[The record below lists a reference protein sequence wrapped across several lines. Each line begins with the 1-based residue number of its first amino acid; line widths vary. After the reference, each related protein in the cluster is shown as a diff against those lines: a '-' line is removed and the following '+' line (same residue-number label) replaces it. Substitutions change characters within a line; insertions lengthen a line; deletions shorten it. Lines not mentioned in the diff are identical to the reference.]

1 MTSVRKAMDAVHSV
15 GNDLRQTLLAV
26 KASDTAETRLELK
39 KLFDACKAA
48 ALPFNRQTST
58 IMARFKESFLGRVL
72 ASYHKYVLNRDAE
85 VALQEMFRVLEV
97 EDAVRAMEG
106 AAPSPS
112 IPGASPASVEPAD
125 PVPPGSALDV
135 HSPGPP
141 RPIPADS
148 ITPPLPSIRVSQQP
162 PQSPPA
168 GDFEDVVRPPPAKA
182 KGKGKGK
189 QRQAKVASPPSK
201 KVTKK
206 KRRPEETDDESEG
219 DAIAARASKPQKRLK
234 ATNKRNKLPC
244 VNCDVA
250 GIPCI
255 KTESGSACFS
265 CASSKRGCTV
275 ATLSRKRKRTGGAPG
290 GRDTTEDESERDS
303 GDDTDQQRP
312 VKAVGKS
319 RERFGFDL
327 NGELGPQVQDLLTS
341 IQAQLITVREE
352 VLHVGENVQR
362 CFALVTT
369 IAPPP
374 PATTYLYSSFPV
386 PHREAPTAPRSGA
399 PSTASGRGNRLRFR
413 LHRGEPRRNEPARRR
428 SLWRRPPCES
438 FV

>member
-1 MTSVRKAMDAVHSV
+1 MSSVPKAMDAVHSV

-48 ALPFNRQTST
+48 ALPFNHQTST

-85 VALQEMFRVLEV
+85 VALQEMFRVLEA
-97 EDAVRAMEG
+97 EDAVCAMEG

-112 IPGASPASVEPAD
+112 IPGASPASVEPAT

-135 HSPGPP
+135 HSPGPVVAQGAKADAGPGP
-141 RPIPADS
+141 RRSCAPFLPTPS
-148 ITPPLPSIRVSQQP
+148 PPPLPSIRVSQQP
-162 PQSPPA
+162 PQSPPG
-168 GDFEDVVRPPPAKA
+168 GDFEDV
-182 KGKGKGK
+182 K
-189 QRQAKVASPPSK
+189 QRQAEVASPPSK

-206 KRRPEETDDESEG
+206 KRRPEETDGGSEG

-234 ATNKRNKLPC
+234 ATDKRNQLPC

-275 ATLSRKRKRTGGAPG
+275 KTLSKKRKCTGGAPC
-290 GRDTTEDESERDS
+290 GRDMAEDESERD
-303 GDDTDQQRP
+303 GGTTP
-312 VKAVGKS
+312 
-319 RERFGFDL
+319 
-327 NGELGPQVQDLLTS
+327 TS
-341 IQAQLITVREE
+341 
-352 VLHVGENVQR
+352 
-362 CFALVTT
+362 
-369 IAPPP
+369 
-374 PATTYLYSSFPV
+374 
-386 PHREAPTAPRSGA
+386 
-399 PSTASGRGNRLRFR
+399 SGR
-413 LHRGEPRRNEPARRR
+413 
-428 SLWRRPPCES
+428 
-438 FV
+438 